1 MTGFKSKREM
11 AEDKLLPQKDF
22 GDALTIAY
30 QSGYY
35 DGKKAAQPAQEPVA
49 WCSQCGHKCPLPAQE
64 PDTYRSVP
72 HGHCTHPRCKEVFSA
87 YIEVN
92 KRLAHYEPEGK
103 SPMILN
109 AAPPQRQWVGLT
121 DKEAQLIYDMGRTP
135 TGMMEMVEA
144 KLKDKN
150 NG

>member
-1 MTGFKSKREM
+1 MTGYKSKK
-11 AEDKLLPQKDF
+11 AAAQDKLD
-22 GDALTIAY
+22 DDDSLTIAY

-35 DGKKAAQPAQEPVA
+35 DGKKAAQ
-49 WCSQCGHKCPLPAQE
+49 PAQE

-109 AAPPQRQWVGLT
+109 AAPPQRKPLT
-121 DKEAQLIYDMGRTP
+121 IKDIKIIATYCDEHVTDEDVIEITRR
-135 TGMMEMVEA
+135 VEA
-144 KLKDKN
+144 AHDIKEN
-150 NG
+150 T